1 MALKRRKYGNNKPIY
16 NGVKFDSELEL
27 SCYQLLSKLN
37 IPFKWQVEYELQ
49 PNFKSW
55 EGKGIRRIYMKIDF
69 VVKMPDGKLIIFDTK
84 GFADNVAPLK
94 YKMLEYRLITGKR
107 NYELH
112 WLKTKKEVK
121 NFVLDLY
128 DKLKNNPQ

>member
-1 MALKRRKYGNNKPIY
+1 MALKRRKYGNKKPEY
-16 NGVKFDSELEL
+16 KGLKFDSQLEL
-27 SCYQLLSKLN
+27 YCYQMLERFK

-69 VVKMPDGKLIIFDTK
+69 VVKIPNGKLIIFDTK

-94 YKMLEYRLITGKR
+94 YKMLEYKLLMQNRD
-107 NYELH
+107 YELH
-112 WLKTKKEVK
+112 WLKKKNDVK

-128 DKLKNNPQ
+128 DKMKK